1 MELVV
6 GEAIPTFT
14 RLAGFAV
21 WNRFAAVN
29 YEFVDIHMDDEAGK
43 RAGYPGAF
51 GMGNLQ
57 WAWLHSMLREWLEG
71 SGGRIVEMN
80 CQFRG
85 PSLKDRTVRAKG
97 VITEVRRTSGE
108 TEVDLDVWTED
119 DDGVLLAPGKA
130 TVALPTDRLDQR

>member
-1 MELVV
+1 MELSVV
-6 GEAIPTFT
+6 DAIPTFT
-14 RLAGFAV
+14 RAAGFAV

-29 YEFVDIHMDDEAGK
+29 DEFVDIHMDDEAGR

-71 SGGRIVEMN
+71 SGGRIATIS
-80 CQFRG
+80 CQFRN
-85 PSLKDRTVRAKG
+85 PSLKDRAVRANG
-97 VITEVRRTSGE
+97 VIRDIRSGDGE

-119 DDGVLLAPGKA
+119 DEGAQLAPGKA
-130 TVALPTDRLDQR
+130 TVVLPDR